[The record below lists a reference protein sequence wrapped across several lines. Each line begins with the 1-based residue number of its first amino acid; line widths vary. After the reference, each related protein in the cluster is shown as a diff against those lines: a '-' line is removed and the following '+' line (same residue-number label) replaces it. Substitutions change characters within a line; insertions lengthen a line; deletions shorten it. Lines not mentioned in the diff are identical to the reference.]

1 MKENK
6 IIKGITENN
15 KLVLSFL
22 YLKVLLI
29 KKMKNITIP
38 GIKIIQFNI
47 KSIKDLPSPIFLIR

>member
-6 IIKGITENN
+6 IIRGITEYN

-22 YLKVLLI
+22 YLKVLLL